1 MLSLVLQQELLP
13 LTDMA
18 ALLSMS
24 PTAPQPPLLSPGEI
38 IKTSGKFGKP
48 TKIPGKNYCKDEVV
62 IRNSDSGK
70 VMGIKGRRVHM
81 IEELSETIISFQRVL
96 PGAKERLVQ
105 ITGPS
110 EGRIND
116 AKLLIEDTIRRNA
129 SPVRVETAPE
139 KEGMGGSSSSLNSST
154 SDESNRF
161 AQAGLQGPH
170 ATRIR
175 RSQMHKS
182 NWFYLPTGSRRSVL
196 HHSFSTND
204 ASIGEY
210 KYTVTVGHDTL
221 KITGTNLELVKWQ
234 GVVSLNRAL
243 FQEAKLLLDDYYSG
257 ERGGIYG
264 SPDNFLTSLMRSSVG
279 LFHLGTMFFIRV
291 LSSVPCVKLLL
302 VSPRNGVLHQCAV

>member
-1 MLSLVLQQELLP
+1 MVHAKNASL
-13 LTDMA
+13 
-18 ALLSMS
+18 
-24 PTAPQPPLLSPGEI
+24 
-38 IKTSGKFGKP
+38 P
-48 TKIPGKNYCKDEVV
+48 TKVK
-62 IRNSDSGK
+62 SD
-70 VMGIKGRRVHM
+70 MLTLI
-81 IEELSETIISFQRVL
+81 VL

-139 KEGMGGSSSSLNSST
+139 KEGMGGSSSSLNSSA

-161 AQAGLQGPH
+161 TQA
-170 ATRIR
+170 
-175 RSQMHKS
+175 
-182 NWFYLPTGSRRSVL
+182 GSRRSVL

-221 KITGTNLELVKWQ
+221 KITGTNLELVK
-234 GVVSLNRAL
+234 
-243 FQEAKLLLDDYYSG
+243 EAKLLLDDYYSG

-264 SPDNFLTSLMRSSVG
+264 SPDNFLTRY
-279 LFHLGTMFFIRV
+279 H
-291 LSSVPCVKLLL
+291 P
-302 VSPRNGVLHQCAV
+302 